1 MKHVSPPHDGS
12 KRMNPLEV
20 RHAMKARVI
29 ALKER
34 GMKQKDIAAHFGISQ
49 QRVSQLVRMDL
60 PEEDSLHSRAR
71 LCPQRHRI
79 IALAKEATSL
89 NHLYRLSGRG
99 RSFVVTTLTLFA
111 PGEYHRLRGGVK
123 PEPAPEP
130 AGGTIDRYAHY
141 LAQGFDEDIARG
153 MAKLAEWE
161 SSTTRVEEGPLR
173 IVPPGRITSPRV
185 DEAAA

>member
-1 MKHVSPPHDGS
+1 MKHVTPPHDGS
-12 KRMNPLEV
+12 TRMSPLEV
-20 RHAMKARVI
+20 RQAMKARVV

-49 QRVSQLVRMDL
+49 QRVSQLVRADL

-71 LCPQRHRI
+71 LCPQRQRI
-79 IALAKEATSL
+79 IALAKEAKSL

-111 PGEYHRLRGGVK
+111 PEEFNRLRGGVK

-130 AGGTIDRYAHY
+130 VEPKGTDWTARAHALFPGDEA
-141 LAQGFDEDIARG
+141 LARSLAR
-153 MAKLAEWE
+153 AA
-161 SSTTRVEEGPLR
+161 SFVATTRDGVTVRL
-173 IVPPGRITSPRV
+173 VPPRSEGQ
-185 DEAAA
+185 AA